1 MLNPMQLYN
10 NTDKDRPVSNIG
22 YAMKTL
28 EIYINVTCRVNLW
41 LLKPYSL
48 YGKYCGFNVRL
59 F

>member
-28 EIYINVTCRVNLW
+28 KYKNVTCRVNLW
-41 LLKPYSL
+41 LLKPYLL
-48 YGKYCGFNVRL
+48 YVKYAVSK
-59 F
+59 

>member
-10 NTDKDRPVSNIG
+10 NTDKDRPVSNIE

-28 EIYINVTCRVNLW
+28 KYKNVTFRVNLW

-48 YGKYCGFNVRL
+48 YGKYAVSK
-59 F
+59 